1 MPRIE
6 VRSEIT
12 MDIADIA
19 TPDYAEIDADERL
32 GKVRSMFEEDRP
44 KGIVVTE
51 DGEYTGIINQKQL
64 IQSHIQDE
72 AKVRGLVRSAPR
84 VGRTDDV
91 REVARV
97 LVESGAKIAPVFEGD
112 TLWGIVSEEGILKAV
127 LDNLETLNVADIY
140 TDEVVTVTDDT
151 HIGRAINM
159 LRENNI
165 SRLPVVD
172 EDGQLTGM
180 VTTHDI
186 ADFAVRDMERQ
197 QKGDRS
203 GDIDRVLDIPI
214 YDIMSSP
221 VATTTTGATVKSAV
235 EQMLDNDY
243 AGLVVT
249 PDDNDG
255 LVAGVV
261 TKTDVLRAL
270 TYTEEDHMDVQIT
283 NIKLLDTLTREEI
296 REEIQR
302 TADKYQDMQVQ
313 HAHVRFHKHKET
325 LRGTPLIQAQVRL
338 RTNKGQV
345 AGTGEGYGAD
355 TAFNV
360 ALDKLERRVLEL
372 KGVRADEQYRG
383 QLLRKLGEL

>member
-1 MPRIE
+1 MGT
-6 VRSEIT
+6 T

-19 TPDYAEIDADERL
+19 TTDFAEIDADERL
-32 GKVRSMFEEDRP
+32 GKVRSIFEHDKP

-64 IQSHIQDE
+64 IQSHIQDG

-84 VGRTDDV
+84 VKRTDGV

-97 LVESGAKIAPVFEGD
+97 LVESGAKIAPVFEGEN
-112 TLWGIVSEEGILKAV
+112 LWGVVSEEDILEAV
-127 LDNLETLNVADIY
+127 LDNLDALDVEDIY
-140 TDEVVTVTDDT
+140 TDEVITVTDDT
-151 HIGRAINM
+151 HVGRCINL
-159 LRENNI
+159 LRENGI
-165 SRLPVVD
+165 SRLPVVNE
-172 EDGQLTGM
+172 EDGQLAGM

-203 GDIDRVLDIPI
+203 GDIDRILDIPV

-221 VATTTTGATVKSAV
+221 VASVTTDDSVEAAVKK
-235 EQMLDNDY
+235 MLDNNY

-249 PDDNDG
+249 PGHSDS
-255 LVAGVV
+255 LVAGII

-270 TYTEEDHMDVQIT
+270 TYTEEEHMDVQIT

-296 REEIQR
+296 RQEIQA
-302 TADKYQDMQVQ
+302 TADKYKKMQVL
-313 HAHVRFHKHKET
+313 HGHVRFHKHKET
-325 LRGTPLIQAQVRL
+325 LRGTPLIQCQIRL

-372 KGVRADEQYRG
+372 KGVRADEEYRG
-383 QLLRKLGEL
+383 QLLRKLGDL